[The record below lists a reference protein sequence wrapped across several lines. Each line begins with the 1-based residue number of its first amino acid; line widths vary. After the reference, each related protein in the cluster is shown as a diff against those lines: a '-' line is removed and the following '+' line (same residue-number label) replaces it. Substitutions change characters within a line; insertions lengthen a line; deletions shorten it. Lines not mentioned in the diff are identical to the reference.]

1 MRRHEEEKKDKPSAA
16 DWFGDD
22 WDFGDGSNSLEN
34 SSRSDS
40 AAAASSSSSSSKD
53 IGLCNRFVEAVM
65 QRNMEEAIPLAKTL
79 LEQDPRNGT
88 LQAYQPVLLAYQ
100 AMQREIAESG
110 GEKAAAGDDDED
122 DDDDDRDSDSSGNEE
137 NSSDDED
144 DDDYRIGSKALEA
157 IMRAR
162 RGDHAHESAS
172 RTKVEPVASKEY
184 TFGDA
189 ERSTKKKKKG
199 AAPKTKARV
208 KKK

>member
-22 WDFGDGSNSLEN
+22 WEFGDGSQGLEN
-34 SSRSDS
+34 GKKSDS
-40 AAAASSSSSSSKD
+40 AADISSSASSSKD

-79 LEQDPRNGT
+79 LEQDPHNGT

-100 AMQREIAESG
+100 AMQREIADRD
-110 GEKAAAGDDDED
+110 GEKAAAGDDDD
-122 DDDDDRDSDSSGNEE
+122 DDSDSDADSSENEE
-137 NSSDDED
+137 NSSDDD
-144 DDDYRIGSKALEA
+144 DDSYKIGSKALEA

-162 RGDHAHESAS
+162 RGDHAHGSAS
-172 RTKVEPVASKEY
+172 RSKIEPVASKEY
-184 TFGDA
+184 TFGGA
-189 ERSTKKKKKG
+189 ERSTKKMKE
-199 AAPKTKARV
+199 AASKTKARA